1 MLCGPPPPLS
11 FFLRVYVL
19 GRVIHRYIGGNTQT
33 DRFRAATVRGEREE
47 REEEYR
53 SLRRLTTSASR
64 SLGGYLFTLFLRLI
78 VEDTVKEK
86 VGIRG

>member
-47 REEEYR
+47 EY

-78 VEDTVKEK
+78 VEDTIKEYK